1 MSLEVESATQQPV
14 PTRRWQL
21 RLAPRVGSGRL
32 ELGCLILLGLLTL
45 VLPFAHWL
53 VPAGETEIV
62 AAPFTSPS
70 LQHWLGTDDQG
81 RDVLSRVVLGLAA
94 SWWGVLGIIVAS
106 VLIGTLVGTV
116 AGMLGGWVDVVL
128 MRLTD
133 AVLAL
138 PGPLV
143 SLLVVAALG
152 PGLRNVLLAVTAT
165 WWPWYARIVRGQ
177 VRAIRHLPH
186 VDAARSAGLS
196 PIRVAGRHVLPGV
209 LRSVV
214 VVASLDVGSVLVM
227 LASLSFIGLGAPAP
241 AAEIGS
247 MSADGFTYLFS
258 APWIALAPAGV
269 LFVVTMAANFAGDGV
284 QERIG

>member
-1 MSLEVESATQQPV
+1 MAAPV
-14 PTRRWQL
+14 RFRVV
-21 RLAPRVGSGRL
+21 APRRNAGGML
-32 ELGCLILLGLLTL
+32 ELGCLVLIVVLTL
-45 VLPFAHWL
+45 VLPFARWL

-62 AAPFTSPS
+62 AAPFTAPGW
-70 LQHWLGTDDQG
+70 QHWLGTDEQG
-81 RDVLSRVVLGLAA
+81 RDVLSRVVLGLSAG
-94 SWWGVLGIIVAS
+94 WWGVLGIIGGS
-106 VLIGTLVGTV
+106 LLIGTLVGTL
-116 AGMLGGWVDVVL
+116 AGMSGKIVDGVL
-128 MRLTD
+128 MRITD

-143 SLLVVAALG
+143 ALLVVAALG

-177 VRAIRHLPH
+177 VRAVRHLPH

-196 PIRVAGRHVLPGV
+196 RLRVTGRHVLPGV
-209 LRSVV
+209 LRQVV
-214 VVASLDVGSVLVM
+214 VVASLDVGSVLVL

-247 MSADGFTYLFS
+247 MSAAGFTYLFS
-258 APWIALAPAGV
+258 APWIALAPAAV